1 MDIYLGRQTFNVPCR
16 RFTIRLTVSNQERL
30 PLVREFSLRYL
41 NLVGAC
47 SGESLG
53 HFFGFSDREL
63 SILLA
68 DLKTAGFIDYVG
80 DEMKLT
86 DKGRDLFRHNEEGA
100 LHIRSV
106 EKWNE
111 RFAIDFISFRV
122 IHFVPRTDSFRCF
135 HNLVSADQGKVSRS
149 REIAKETFADSFHEY
164 VERYKQNISNEE
176 RARLS
181 IYGISSIESGD
192 TFEFPLSVDLYVN
205 SDSPKQVD
213 QRYSVFDSDAAQESR
228 QRLVQEVSRT
238 INRLKEKSKFG
249 SDLLWLTNE
258 QLRVPIFSELSQDG
272 QIEIGSLLCQIQHLR
287 DSAPASA
294 STVPVIG
301 SFYTDENSKII
312 FDFVRNSTG
321 SIKTDSDKKEAQLE
335 NVVYWQKPSTE
346 LWGSNEETF
355 SLISRIRREVTSV
368 VVGKSEIS
376 LVGNANFEN
385 VKTLRWRLTRRNNR
399 NVFDQG
405 YVAAL
410 REEMGPVEIFIWPG
424 VVCGVLYYYLAD
436 TSWEY
441 PIPLGFVSKD
451 AEVLDVLSKFLFSQW
466 AGYGRKVVRA
476 WPVKGKGAAPVEVK
490 GKDAFAALLD
500 GVQKKKADRP
510 VKQHPKLTRY
520 QRAILTRL

>member
-16 RFTIRLTVSNQERL
+16 RFSIRLTVSNQERL

-41 NLVGAC
+41 DLVGAC

-68 DLKTAGFIDYVG
+68 DLKAAGFVDYVR
-80 DEMKLT
+80 DELKLS
-86 DKGRDLFRHNEEGA
+86 DKGRELFQQNEEGA

-122 IHFVPRTDSFRCF
+122 IHFVPRTDSFKCF
-135 HNLVSADQGKVSRS
+135 HDLVSADQEKVSRA
-149 REIAKETFADSFHEY
+149 REVAKETFADSFHEY
-164 VERYKQNISNEE
+164 VERYKSNVPNEE

-192 TFEFPLSVDLYVN
+192 AFAFPLSVDLFVS
-205 SDSPKQVD
+205 SDNPEQVD
-213 QRYSVFDSDAAQESR
+213 QRYLVFDTDAAQESR
-228 QRLVQEVSRT
+228 QRLVQEVSGT

-258 QLRVPIFSELSQDG
+258 QLGVPIFSELSQEG
-272 QIEIGSLLCQIQHLR
+272 QIEVGSLLDQIQHLR
-287 DSAPASA
+287 DSASAGA
-294 STVPVIG
+294 STVPVVG
-301 SFYTDENSKII
+301 PFYTDENSNII
-312 FDFVRNSTG
+312 LDFIRNTTG
-321 SIKTDSDKKEAQLE
+321 SIKTESDRKEARLK
-335 NVVYWQKPSTE
+335 NVVYWQKPSTD
-346 LWGSNEETF
+346 LWGRDEETF
-355 SLISRIRREVTSV
+355 SLIGRIRREVTSV
-368 VVGKSEIS
+368 VEGNSEVS
-376 LVGNANFEN
+376 LIGNANFED
-385 VKTLRWRLTRRNNR
+385 VKKLRWRLTRGNNR

-424 VVCGVLYYYLAD
+424 VMCGVLYYYLAE

-441 PIPLGFVSKD
+441 PVPLGFVSKD
-451 AEVLDVLSKFLFSQW
+451 AAVLDVLAKFLFSQW

-476 WPVKGKGAAPVEVK
+476 WPVKGKGAAPVEVN
-490 GKDAFAALLD
+490 GKDAFVALLD
-500 GVQKKKADRP
+500 GVSKKKAGSRTLSISKRD
-510 VKQHPKLTRY
+510 
-520 QRAILTRL
+520 A